1 MGQDCVICNHKK
13 RLQIDR
19 DLVKGHGATKVSL
32 KYGVQMMSVHNHQKK
47 HLSRQML
54 KSGEMKEVANSKNL
68 FGEVQNLIDRTK
80 GILNDAERRDRPHIS
95 LGAVRELR
103 QTYEFLI
110 KFSAYMSQIQKEDK
124 QAEQEKELKIIED
137 NLSKDELLQL
147 TFLLDKMKGETDFY
161 DYPYSGHRCIRCNDI
176 VEPSDDTDD
185 SDDVVSNRVEFN
197 FESTTTNPVKSGD
210 IPMRRKKRKKKMKRK
225 AAISVGDAEEDKPVT
240 STKRRLRQES
250 LFPNAVDGSV
260 RIL

>member
-1 MGQDCVICNHKK
+1 MTMACVICNHSK
-13 RLQIDR
+13 RLDIDR
-19 DLVKGHGATKVSL
+19 DLTKGMGSTKIAL
-32 KYGVQMMSVHNHQKK
+32 KYGVQMNSVHNHKKK

-54 KSGEMKEVANSKNL
+54 KSGEMQEVANSKNL

-80 GILNDAERRDRPHIS
+80 GILNDAEDKDRPHIS

-124 QAEQEKELKIIED
+124 QAEQEKELKIIQD

-147 TFLLDKMKGETDFY
+147 TFLLDKMKGKTDFY
-161 DYPYSGHRCIRCNDI
+161 DYPYSEHRCLKCNDI
-176 VEPSDDTDD
+176 VEPSDDDPDEVEDTTTD
-185 SDDVVSNRVEFN
+185 SVRFN
-197 FESTTTNPVKSGD
+197 FEKPLK
-210 IPMRRKKRKKKMKRK
+210 RKKKKKKMKRK
-225 AAISVGDAEEDKPVT
+225 VVTTVEDDLGEDEEPKAV
-240 STKRRLRQES
+240 STKRRLRPDDM
-250 LFPNAVDGSV
+250 FKGACDGSI